1 MDVILQW
8 DANTEPD
15 RAGYRIYYD
24 TESGSPYEGK
34 DAAEGDSPINVEIT
48 DVEAGNTARYTMTDM
63 NEDETYFFT
72 VTAYNT
78 SGNESEYSNEVST
91 GSDISTGNSNSGGS
105 GCFISILNP

>member
-1 MDVILQW
+1 MDVALQW

-15 RAGYRIYYD
+15 RSGYRIYYD
-24 TESGSPYEGK
+24 TESGSPYGGK